1 MTIDVEAVSSGADLD
16 AFTRLPWTIYRND
29 PNWVPPLI
37 GDFKKLF
44 DPARHPFHQH
54 SEVQPFL
61 ARRGGQVVG
70 RIAAIWNKNH
80 QKFHNEPVGFFG
92 FFECIDDR
100 DAANALFDRVASW
113 LRERGLTTMRGP
125 ASFSSNEEWG
135 LLVDGYDGPPRIMMT
150 YNPRWYVPL
159 IESCGFTKAMDL
171 VAYYREN
178 PHTMPERLVRGADIV
193 ARRHPDVTIRRL
205 EMKNFPRDL
214 AIVRDLYN
222 RAWERNWGF
231 VPMTEA
237 EINHMAKELK
247 PAVDPDIVLI
257 AEKAGQPIGFALAL
271 PDVNA
276 ALKKANG
283 RLFPFGLLKIL
294 WEIKVRR
301 IRTIRVLTLGLVP
314 EHRGTGLDAMLYL
327 ELFRTSV
334 RKGYW
339 DGEFSWMLEDNLAIR
354 KAMENF
360 GAHIYRT
367 YRLYDRAIA

>member
-1 MTIDVEAVSSGADLD
+1 
-16 AFTRLPWTIYRND
+16 
-29 PNWVPPLI
+29 
-37 GDFKKLF
+37 
-44 DPARHPFHQH
+44 
-54 SEVQPFL
+54 
-61 ARRGGQVVG
+61 
-70 RIAAIWNKNH
+70 
-80 QKFHNEPVGFFG
+80 
-92 FFECIDDR
+92 
-100 DAANALFDRVASW
+100 
-113 LRERGLTTMRGP
+113 
-125 ASFSSNEEWG
+125 
-135 LLVDGYDGPPRIMMT
+135 
-150 YNPRWYVPL
+150 
-159 IESCGFTKAMDL
+159 
-171 VAYYREN
+171 
-178 PHTMPERLVRGADIV
+178 MPERLVRGADIV